1 MVGCYEG
8 PANTERMNDTIL
20 RRLSRFDAADLG
32 PHAIALYRELAR
44 TAAAGLPLAT
54 VILAASIVDVV
65 RHERAGPVG
74 YLDGAAF
81 SHAGNTANL
90 GWLRGR
96 RNHFVHHEG
105 PSDGL
110 MGELMRDWLGSD
122 AERAVTTL
130 LNFLDDLQLS
140 ENKAFCFINAS

>member
-1 MVGCYEG
+1 
-8 PANTERMNDTIL
+8 MNDATL
-20 RRLSRFDAADLG
+20 RRLSRFDVADLG
-32 PHAIALYRELAR
+32 PHATTLYHELVR

-110 MGELMRDWLGSD
+110 MGESDAGLWLAGD
-122 AERAVTTL
+122 AERAVISL
-130 LNFLDDLQLS
+130 LDFLDDLQLS
-140 ENKAFCFINAS
+140 N

>member
-1 MVGCYEG
+1 MKVRQ
-8 PANTERMNDTIL
+8 TRERMNDATL
-20 RRLSRFDAADLG
+20 RRLSRFDAVNLG
-32 PHAIALYRELAR
+32 PHATALYRELTR

-74 YLDGAAF
+74 YLGGAAL

-105 PSDGL
+105 PCDGL
-110 MGELMRDWLGSD
+110 MGESDAGLWLGSD
-122 AERAVTTL
+122 AERAVITL
-130 LNFLDDLQLS
+130 LDFLDDLQL
-140 ENKAFCFINAS
+140 

>member
-1 MVGCYEG
+1 MQD
-8 PANTERMNDTIL
+8 AIL

-32 PHAIALYRELAR
+32 PHATALFYELVH

-65 RHERAGPVG
+65 QHERAGPVG

-81 SHAGNTANL
+81 SHAGSTASL
-90 GWLRGR
+90 SWLRGR
-96 RNHFVHHEG
+96 RNHLVHHRG

-110 MGELMRDWLGSD
+110 MGEGDAGLWLVND
-122 AERAVTTL
+122 AERAVMTVL
-130 LNFLDDLQLS
+130 DFLDDLQLS
-140 ENKAFCFINAS
+140 K

>member
-1 MVGCYEG
+1 MKARQTG
-8 PANTERMNDTIL
+8 ERMSRDTL
-20 RRLSRFDAADLG
+20 RRLSRFDAVNLG
-32 PHAIALYRELAR
+32 PHATALYRELTW

-65 RHERAGPVG
+65 RQERAGPVG
-74 YLDGAAF
+74 YLDGGAL

-105 PSDGL
+105 PCDGL
-110 MGELMRDWLGSD
+110 MGESDAGLWLGSD
-122 AERAVTTL
+122 AERAVIAL
-130 LNFLDDLQLS
+130 LDFLDDLQP
-140 ENKAFCFINAS
+140 

>member
-1 MVGCYEG
+1 
-8 PANTERMNDTIL
+8 MNDATL
-20 RRLSRFDAADLG
+20 RRLSRFDASDLG
-32 PHAIALYRELAR
+32 PHATTLYHELVR

-74 YLDGAAF
+74 SLGGAAL

-105 PSDGL
+105 PCDGL
-110 MGELMRDWLGSD
+110 MGESDAGLWLGSD
-122 AERAVTTL
+122 AERAVITL
-130 LNFLDDLQLS
+130 LDFLDDLQL
-140 ENKAFCFINAS
+140 

>member
-1 MVGCYEG
+1 MKVRQTGQ
-8 PANTERMNDTIL
+8 RMNDVTL
-20 RRLSRFDAADLG
+20 RRLSRFDAVNLG
-32 PHAIALYRELAR
+32 PHAKALYRELTR

-81 SHAGNTANL
+81 SQAGNTVNL

-96 RNHFVHHEG
+96 RNHFLHHEG

-110 MGELMRDWLGSD
+110 MGETDAGLWLGSD

-130 LNFLDDLQLS
+130 LNFLDDLKLS
-140 ENKAFCFINAS
+140 N

>member
-1 MVGCYEG
+1 MQD
-8 PANTERMNDTIL
+8 ATL

-32 PHAIALYRELAR
+32 PHATALFHELVR
-44 TAAAGLPLAT
+44 TATTGLPLAT

-65 RHERAGPVG
+65 QHERAGPVG

-81 SHAGNTANL
+81 SYAGSTANL

-96 RNHFVHHEG
+96 RNHLVHHEG

-110 MGELMRDWLGSD
+110 MGEGDAGFWLSGD
-122 AERAVTTL
+122 AEHAVITL
-130 LNFLDDLQLS
+130 LDFLDDLQLS
-140 ENKAFCFINAS
+140 K

>member
-1 MVGCYEG
+1 MKVRQTG
-8 PANTERMNDTIL
+8 ERMNDAIL
-20 RRLSRFDAADLG
+20 RRLSRFDAANLG
-32 PHAIALYRELAR
+32 PHATALYRELTR

-65 RHERAGPVG
+65 RHERAGPVS
-74 YLDGAAF
+74 YLPGATLSNAW
-81 SHAGNTANL
+81 NTANL

-110 MGELMRDWLGSD
+110 MGESDAGLWLAGD
-122 AERAVTTL
+122 AERAVISL
-130 LNFLDDLQLS
+130 LDFLDDLQLS
-140 ENKAFCFINAS
+140 N